1 MAELPRATVLCVDDD
16 VISRQVFALWLRH
29 AGYFVLEA
37 ATGNEALQLA
47 RQQPDLVVLDVNLP
61 DVSG

>member
-1 MAELPRATVLCVDDD
+1 VDDD

-61 DVSG
+61 E